1 MHQPATIGYAL
12 TQAGNGDEVRVAEG
26 TYTETLD
33 IGITVTL
40 KGGYEATGWTR
51 DIAAHPAIVDGSGAN
66 ASVFRIHPGAV
77 VTVEGFTVQGG
88 TEPGEG
94 GGFFINGA
102 AVVISG
108 TVVQDNTAVCDQAIC
123 KKRLTLTPT
132 CCILSLRSVL

>member
-1 MHQPATIGYAL
+1 M
-12 TQAGNGDEVRVAEG
+12 DS
-26 TYTETLD
+26 
-33 IGITVTL
+33 
-40 KGGYEATGWTR
+40 
-51 DIAAHPAIVDGSGAN
+51 SGAN

-102 AVVISG
+102 TVVISG

-123 KKRLTLTPT
+123 KKLLTLTPT